1 MNLGPIFQ
9 DPASVLDSF
18 SKPRTV
24 QAPRTAGDM
33 SSFCKDIDVLAKIG
47 DMSPFSCPLV
57 PPSNRKSFVSFYEG
71 RMEHPLEPLALHS
84 VQTPDLQSKSNHS
97 AA

>member
-1 MNLGPIFQ
+1 MNPGPIFQ
-9 DPASVLDSF
+9 DPASGLDSF
-18 SKPRTV
+18 SKARTV
-24 QAPRTAGDM
+24 QAPRTAGGM
-33 SSFCKDIDVLAKIG
+33 SSFCKDIDGLAKIG

-57 PPSNRKSFVSFYEG
+57 HPSDRKSFVSFSQG
-71 RMEHPLEPLALHS
+71 RTEHPLEPLALHF